1 LNSTFCFDGS
11 TNNVSQILIK
21 DDRYSDATNF
31 KNGLTTDSVQ
41 LCYELATPQTFNLT
55 PTQVETLLG
64 QNYVSHD
71 GGGNIKVVYIRD
83 LDIVINDL
91 INRVTALEN
100 E

>member
-1 LNSTFCFDGS
+1 MNLKPEEISS
-11 TNNVSQILIK
+11 VIKEQI
-21 DDRYSDATNF
+21 
-31 KNGLTTDSVQ
+31 
-41 LCYELATPQTFNLT
+41 QTR
-55 PTQVETLLG
+55 LG

-83 LDIVINDL
+83 LNIVINDL